1 MQVEVS
7 RTEKVARI
15 FAAFDSDGD
24 GLLCKVNL
32 HTPQMSMLYNSIAY
46 QGLLSCQ

>member
-1 MQVEVS
+1 MEAKVS

-24 GLLCKVNL
+24 GLLCKVGSMTFEVCL
-32 HTPQMSMLYNSIAY
+32 HEMSWI
-46 QGLLSCQ
+46 